1 MLCGDKPWNIA
12 DKKAKPMVYLTIG
25 IEGRRKHTRK
35 YPHTNV
41 ENITTQQ
48 LWEELEL
55 TFIRPRNVTFDRY
68 LLLTR
73 RQQKGETM
81 EQFHSALRYLA
92 EFCQLGT
99 LEDGLLRDIFTA
111 NMNDPEIQKEHLKV
125 TLEPEKALELA
136 ISIELGARSQL
147 AIQAKSTTDP
157 SMVSI
162 VGRSEPVLAITSSR
176 YRGNFRGNYSQPRGT
191 FTQSRGNNNNNTQS
205 TRQQV
210 QHNCRNCGK
219 PWTQD
224 HRANCQALGQTC
236 RRCNK
241 PNHLAKVC
249 RSNLNR
255 NNNRNVN
262 EIEEI
267 HNTQHEDNINM
278 VSLNN
283 EIESIRDDSE
293 EYYCV
298 NLVSPTEGSTTP
310 TNLNVTFGNNK
321 YWVMVDSG
329 SSNSLI
335 TEGTLNCDV
344 QCNGWNAGRA
354 DLIVVPNN
362 HRALIG
368 RDLFQGLGIQV
379 NQHTSPNS
387 EGKNVAMIEN
397 LDSQNLKQLIAKQFP
412 GLVKRIGR
420 SVNHTVKSK
429 FKTNFTP
436 IHQRGRR
443 VPIHLQNQVE
453 QELKKLQEN
462 GNIIK
467 LDKCSDKN
475 FISPIVITIKRDKTI
490 KLAMDS
496 KVINKA
502 IHKNK
507 YQMQNIDCLMDNI
520 AQSISE
526 SSHEGE
532 VLFSTIDLRY
542 AYNQLPLD
550 EATAKQCN
558 FNIVG
563 GQATGTYRFITRFYG
578 LTDMLAEFQK
588 AIDSTLK
595 GLRDIYS
602 FLDDIII
609 VSGGGI
615 KTHKE

>member
-1 MLCGDKPWNIA
+1 MLCGDKPWDIA
-12 DKKAKPMVYLTIG
+12 DKKAKSMVYLTIG
-25 IEGRRKHTRK
+25 IEGRRMHTHPKIPTHKRRE
-35 YPHTNV
+35 HHDT
-41 ENITTQQ
+41 
-48 LWEELEL
+48 LWEELDL

-81 EQFHSALRYLA
+81 EQFHSALRSLA
-92 EFCQLGT
+92 EFCQLGA

-111 NMNDPEIQKEHLKV
+111 NMNDPEIQEELLKV

-157 SMVSI
+157 SMISI

-176 YRGNFRGNYSQPRGT
+176 YRGNFRGNYSQHRGT

-210 QHNCRNCGK
+210 QHNCRNCGQ

-224 HRANCQALGQTC
+224 HRAKCQALGQTC

-255 NNNRNVN
+255 NNNRNIN
-262 EIEEI
+262 EIGEI

-283 EIESIRDDSE
+283 EIESIREDSE
-293 EYYCV
+293 EDYSV
-298 NLVSPTEGSTTP
+298 NLVSQTEGSTTP
-310 TNLNVTFGNNK
+310 TKLNVTFGNNK

-329 SSNSLI
+329 NSNSLI
-335 TEGTLNCDV
+335 TERMAHEIEERDKNSWWSRETNPTNLRSFTNTPIKNKGTVYCDV

-379 NQHTSPNS
+379 NQQTSPKA

-397 LDSQNLKQLIAKQFP
+397 LDSQNLKQVIAKQFP
-412 GLVKRIGR
+412 GLIKRIGR

-453 QELKKLQEN
+453 QELEKLEEN

-467 LDKCSDKN
+467 LEKFSDKN
-475 FISPIVITIKRDKTI
+475 FIWPIVITVKRDKTI

-507 YQMQNIDCLMDNI
+507 HQMQNIDCLWTTLLNQYRNRRTK
-520 AQSISE
+520 ARYFFQQSTYGT
-526 SSHEGE
+526 H
-532 VLFSTIDLRY
+532 
-542 AYNQLPLD
+542 
-550 EATAKQCN
+550 TANYRLMKQQQN
-558 FNIVG
+558 N
-563 GQATGTYRFITRFYG
+563 
-578 LTDMLAEFQK
+578 
-588 AIDSTLK
+588 AIL
-595 GLRDIYS
+595 I
-602 FLDDIII
+602 
-609 VSGGGI
+609 
-615 KTHKE
+615 

>member
-1 MLCGDKPWNIA
+1 MNNPTQTMERERLTRYSQAVAKWKNECNLIDRIGLLCGDKPRDIA
-12 DKKAKPMVYLTIG
+12 DKKAKSMVYLTIG
-25 IEGRRKHTRK
+25 IEGRRMQTRK

-81 EQFHSALRYLA
+81 EQFHSALRSLA
-92 EFCQLGT
+92 EFCQLGA

-111 NMNDPEIQKEHLKV
+111 NMNDPEIQKELLKV

-191 FTQSRGNNNNNTQS
+191 FTQSRGNNNNNAQS
-205 TRQQV
+205 TRRQV
-210 QHNCRNCGK
+210 QHNCRNCGQ

-224 HRANCQALGQTC
+224 HRAKCQALGQTC

-255 NNNRNVN
+255 NNNRNIN

-293 EYYCV
+293 EDYSV

-310 TNLNVTFGNNK
+310 TKLNVTFGNNK

-335 TEGTLNCDV
+335 TERMAQEIEERDKSSWWSRKTNPTNLRSFTNTPIKNKATVYCDV

-362 HRALIG
+362 HRALVG
-368 RDLFQGLGIQV
+368 RHLFQGLGIQV
-379 NQHTSPNS
+379 NQQTSPKL
-387 EGKNVAMIEN
+387 EGKNVAMREN
-397 LDSQNLKQLIAKQFP
+397 LDSQNLKQLIAKQVP
-412 GLVKRIGR
+412 GLIKRIGR

-429 FKTNFTP
+429 F
-436 IHQRGRR
+436 
-443 VPIHLQNQVE
+443 
-453 QELKKLQEN
+453 
-462 GNIIK
+462 
-467 LDKCSDKN
+467 
-475 FISPIVITIKRDKTI
+475 
-490 KLAMDS
+490 
-496 KVINKA
+496 
-502 IHKNK
+502 
-507 YQMQNIDCLMDNI
+507 
-520 AQSISE
+520 
-526 SSHEGE
+526 
-532 VLFSTIDLRY
+532 
-542 AYNQLPLD
+542 
-550 EATAKQCN
+550 
-558 FNIVG
+558 
-563 GQATGTYRFITRFYG
+563 
-578 LTDMLAEFQK
+578 
-588 AIDSTLK
+588 
-595 GLRDIYS
+595 
-602 FLDDIII
+602 
-609 VSGGGI
+609 
-615 KTHKE
+615 